1 MSAFIQFV
9 FLGLTLGAVYSVF
22 ATSLVGVYAATGIVN
37 FAQGSVALWAV
48 YTVAALR
55 TDGTLVLPVGGSISL
70 GDLDSPVSMLP
81 AIAIG
86 VVSAGLLA
94 WIAHLLVF
102 RPLRGAPPLANVA
115 ASVGLMLFLQALVSL
130 RFDTDALFAQSILPM
145 RTFKLGEVVINA
157 SDLIMA
163 GTAILVALLL
173 WAYFH
178 LTTRGVATRAASEDE
193 LAARLVGYSP
203 DRLAATVWVVTSM
216 ASGLIVV
223 LGAYTIGLDPSSY
236 TYYVVPALAVAL
248 VGRLASFGVACAAG
262 LVMGSFQAIL
272 LWANTLD
279 GWPSW
284 AQAGLGD
291 AIPFVVVVVAL
302 FLLGGKIP
310 ARGSLAEVKM
320 PVVTI
325 PRLRPVSIIVVVGLA
340 ALAIVLT
347 DDSWRFGI
355 VTSLILALIALS
367 LVLLTG
373 YLGQISLASMAFA
386 GTAGFTLSKAT
397 VEWNVPFPL
406 SVLVSALGATVLGVV
421 VGVPALRIRGAQLAV
436 VTLAAAFAI
445 QSFVFNNPSFT
456 PYEGNRIGNPSLF
469 GLDLSVRQGT
479 DLITLR
485 FSMMVLFVVTV
496 ITLIVMRWMAGST
509 GRIFL
514 AVRSN
519 ERAAASAGINV
530 AATKLLGFA
539 LSAFLA
545 GVAGCLI
552 GYSRGQLSAVS
563 FSVVAGLSLLA
574 IAYCGGITSVGG
586 ALIAGFIGPLGVF
599 YVFLNQTLDLGEY
612 YEVIAA
618 GGLLLMAVTNPVGAA
633 GANAALIAR
642 IRRRIGERRDPAG
655 RPGPALASASAS
667 PAEGPTKVESHV

>member
-1 MSAFIQFV
+1 VSEFIQFV

-22 ATSLVGVYAATGIVN
+22 ATSLVGVYAATGIIN
-37 FAQGSVALWAV
+37 FAQGSIALWAV

-55 TDGTLVLPVGGSISL
+55 TDGTLVLPIGGSVSL
-70 GDLDSPVSMLP
+70 GDATAPTPM
-81 AIAIG
+81 
-86 VVSAGLLA
+86 VSAVCLGVLSAGVLA
-94 WIAHLLVF
+94 LIAHFFVF
-102 RPLRGAPPLANVA
+102 RPLRSAPPLANVA
-115 ASVGLMLFLQALVSL
+115 ASVGLMLLVQALVTL
-130 RFDTDALFAQSILPM
+130 RFDTEALFAKPILPLT
-145 RTFKLGEVVINA
+145 TFTVGDVVINV

-163 GTAILVALLL
+163 GTAVVIALLL
-173 WAYFH
+173 WVYFH

-203 DRLAATVWVVTSM
+203 DRLAATVWVATAL

-223 LGAYTIGLDPSSY
+223 LGAYTVGLDPSSY
-236 TYYVVPALAVAL
+236 AYYVVPALAVAL
-248 VGRLASFGVACAAG
+248 VGRLASFGIACAAG
-262 LVMGSFQAIL
+262 LVMGSFQAVL

-279 GWPSW
+279 WWPSW

-291 AIPFVVVVVAL
+291 AVPFVVVVVAL

-310 ARGSLAEVKM
+310 SRGSLSEVKM
-320 PVVTI
+320 PLVQI
-325 PRLRPVSIIVVVGLA
+325 PRLRPMPVVTVVALAGLA
-340 ALAIVLT
+340 LLLT
-347 DDSWRFGI
+347 SDSWRFGI
-355 VTSLILALIALS
+355 VTSMILSLVALS

-386 GTAGFTLSKAT
+386 GTAGFALSKLT
-397 VEWNVPFPL
+397 IEWNVPFPL
-406 SVLVSALGATVLGVV
+406 SLLLSAFAATTLGVI

-436 VTLAAAFAI
+436 VTLAAALAI

-456 PYEGNRIGNPSLF
+456 PYAGNKIADPSLF
-469 GLDLSVRQGT
+469 GLDLSVRRGT

-485 FSMMVLFVVTV
+485 FSMVVLIIVTV
-496 ITLIVMRWMAGST
+496 TTLVVMRWMAGST

-519 ERAAASAGINV
+519 ERAAASVGINV

-552 GYSRGQLSAVS
+552 GYSRGQLSAAS
-563 FSVVAGLSLLA
+563 FTVVAGLTLLA
-574 IAYCGGITSVGG
+574 IAYCGGITSVSG
-586 ALIAGFIGPLGVF
+586 AFIAGFIGPLGVF
-599 YVFLNQTLDLGEY
+599 YVFLNQTLDLGRY

-618 GGLLLMAVTNPVGAA
+618 AGLLLMAVTNPVGAA
-633 GANAALIAR
+633 GANGEMIAR
-642 IRRRIGERRDPAG
+642 LRRRFRARKAMHSPSPTTAG
-655 RPGPALASASAS
+655 T
-667 PAEGPTKVESHV
+667 TKVKAHVI